1 MAAVGTLPKTSS
13 TEPPPLRPLA
23 NFPPSAWGDLFLSF
37 SLDIS
42 MMEGYAKAMEEPKEQ
57 VRRLISNPAIDSDK
71 KLGLI
76 YTVHRLGL
84 TYMFLKEIEG
94 QLENLFNEF
103 NLDDYVEVDLHTT
116 CINFQAFRHL
126 GYKLPS
132 DVFNKFK
139 DGDSITFKE
148 YITTDVRGMLGLY
161 ESAQLR
167 LKGEKI
173 LDDAS
178 AFTEAKLKSLV
189 NTLEG
194 NLAEQVKQSL
204 KRPFHHGMPMVEA
217 RLYFSNYQ
225 EECSTHDSLVKLAE
239 MHFNYLQLQQKEEL
253 RIVSEI
259 CNCPKNKSLSFMY
272 NIVFR
277 WWKDMRFQET
287 NPYIRDRVPE
297 IYLWILGLY
306 FEPRYSSARII
317 ATKITLFL
325 VVLDDT
331 YDAYATID
339 EIRLLTDA
347 INRWDISA
355 MSQIPEYIRP
365 FYKILLNEYAEL
377 EEQQA
382 KEGRVNSVIASKEAF
397 QDIARGYLE
406 EAEWTSSGYV
416 ASFPEYMKNGLITSA
431 YNIISKSALVGMGE
445 MVSQDDVAWYES
457 HPKILQAS
465 ELISRLQDD
474 VMTYQFE
481 RKRAQSAT
489 GVDAYMKTYG
499 VSEKEAIEELK
510 KMIKDAWND
519 INEGCLKPREV
530 SMHVLAPI
538 LNLARMI
545 DVVYSQDHGTAL
557 FAEVH
562 KVFGASNVSKL
573 LVQLPVHHRQ
583 HAVKTILYEAQAR
596 LADPVYGCVSIIIGL
611 QQQIETLK
619 MELAMVQNQLINHR
633 LLVANALQGSL
644 QHHEPLPMYSTG
656 PFCKLYAESCK

>member
-1 MAAVGTLPKTSS
+1 MEAVGANGILQATTKS
-13 TEPPPLRPLA
+13 TEEP
-23 NFPPSAWGDLFLSF
+23 
-37 SLDIS
+37 I
-42 MMEGYAKAMEEPKEQ
+42 MEGYTEAMEEPKEQ
-57 VRRLISNPAIDSDK
+57 VRRLISDPTMDSNK
-71 KLGLI
+71 KLSLI

-94 QLENLFNEF
+94 QLEKLFKDF
-103 NLDDYVEVDLHTT
+103 NLEDYVEVDLHTAS
-116 CINFQAFRHL
+116 INFQAFRHL
-126 GYKLPS
+126 GYKLPC

-139 DGDSITFKE
+139 DGDSFKE
-148 YITTDVRGMLGLY
+148 YITSDVRGMLGLY

-173 LDDAS
+173 LDEAS
-178 AFTEAKLKSLV
+178 VFAETKLKSLV

-194 NLAEQVKQSL
+194 NLAQQVKQSL

-225 EECSTHDSLVKLAE
+225 QECSTHDSILMLAKQ
-239 MHFNYLQLQQKEEL
+239 HFNYLQLQQKEEL
-253 RIVSEI
+253 RIVS
-259 CNCPKNKSLSFMY
+259 K
-272 NIVFR
+272 

-306 FEPRYSSARII
+306 FEPSYSLARII

-331 YDAYATID
+331 YDAYATIE

-377 EEQQA
+377 EKQLA
-382 KEGRVNSVIASKEAF
+382 KEGRANSVIASKEAF

-406 EAEWTSSGYV
+406 EAEWTNSGYV

-431 YNIISKSALVGMGE
+431 YNVISKSALVGMGE
-445 MVSQDDVAWYES
+445 IVSEDALAWYES

-481 RKRAQSAT
+481 RERGQSAT
-489 GVDAYMKTYG
+489 GVDAYIKTYG
-499 VSEKEAIEELK
+499 VPEKEAIDELK
-510 KMIKDAWND
+510 NMIENAWKD

-530 SMHVLAPI
+530 SMDLLAPI

-545 DVVYSQDHGTAL
+545 DVVYRYDDGFT
-557 FAEVH
+557 FPG
-562 KVFGASNVSKL
+562 K
-573 LVQLPVHHRQ
+573 
-583 HAVKTILYEAQAR
+583 
-596 LADPVYGCVSIIIGL
+596 
-611 QQQIETLK
+611 TLK
-619 MELAMVQNQLINHR
+619 EYIT
-633 LLVANALQGSL
+633 LLFVGSF
-644 QHHEPLPMYSTG
+644 QM
-656 PFCKLYAESCK
+656 